1 MKNVLPAMAF
11 AISTFTGALPLG
23 HAQAA
28 DFRLGT
34 AIEATQAE
42 RSITIGT
49 DTRWA
54 NVKQGESIR
63 FVSGQASFG
72 WRFDGSRSAVDLMQ
86 VAPAGFVDR
95 PVMVY
100 VTRMHQGRSAN

>member
-1 MKNVLPAMAF
+1 MNSPLPAMAL
-11 AISTFTGALPLG
+11 AILTLGCALPVS
-23 HAQAA
+23 HAQSA

-34 AIEATQAE
+34 AIEAAQAE
-42 RSITIGT
+42 RSITIGA

-54 NVKQGESIR
+54 NVKQGEAIR

-86 VAPAGFVDR
+86 VAPAGFLDR
-95 PVMVY
+95 PFTVY
-100 VTRMHQGRSAN
+100 VARTHQGRSAN

>member
-1 MKNVLPAMAF
+1 MKSLLPTLAIATLTLASAVF
-11 AISTFTGALPLG
+11 AG
-23 HAQAA
+23 HAQSA
-28 DFRLGT
+28 DLRLGT

-42 RSITIGT
+42 RSITIVA

-63 FVSGQASFG
+63 FVSGSNTFG
-72 WRFDGSRSAVDLMQ
+72 WKFDGTRSAIDLMK

-95 PVMVY
+95 ALLVY
-100 VTRMHQGRSAN
+100 VAPTFQGSRSN